1 VSAPFVLEVGGLQ
14 ETITVTEQAPLVD
27 TTENVVRTLVD
38 TQQIASLPLKS
49 RDVLDLT
56 LLHNRGAAFS
66 FLSDAGGWQR
76 WFFAAIALGVSGWIA
91 WWLRTLPAGKAWL
104 ATALSLIL
112 GGAIGNLIDRMLL
125 GYVVDF
131 ISAHWGRHYF
141 PAFNVADSAITVGAV
156 MMVIDTL
163 FLEREASSHADQAG

>member
-1 VSAPFVLEVGGLQ
+1 MSGARVWAWYVLALAVIVLDHLTKWMATHMLDYAQ
-14 ETITVTEQAPLVD
+14 PMVL
-27 TTENVVRTLVD
+27 
-38 TQQIASLPLKS
+38 LP
-49 RDVLDLT
+49 VLDLT

-112 GGAIGNLIDRMLL
+112 GGAIGNLIDRVLL
-125 GYVVDF
+125 GHVVDF

-141 PAFNVADSAITVGAV
+141 PAFNVADSAITVGAA

-163 FLEREASSHADQAG
+163 FLDREASSHADQAG

>member
-1 VSAPFVLEVGGLQ
+1 MSGARVWPWYLLALAVIVLDHLTKSMATHTLDYAQ
-14 ETITVTEQAPLVD
+14 P
-27 TTENVVRTLVD
+27 VVL
-38 TQQIASLPLKS
+38 LP
-49 RDVLDLT
+49 VLDLT

-163 FLEREASSHADQAG
+163 FLDREASSHADQAG

>member
-1 VSAPFVLEVGGLQ
+1 MSGARVWPWYVLAL
-14 ETITVTEQAPLVD
+14 A
-27 TTENVVRTLVD
+27 VVVLDHLTKWMATHMLDYAQPMVL
-38 TQQIASLPLKS
+38 LP
-49 RDVLDLT
+49 VLDLT

-112 GGAIGNLIDRMLL
+112 GGAIGNLIDRVLL
-125 GYVVDF
+125 GHVVDF

-141 PAFNVADSAITVGAV
+141 PAFNVADSAITVGAA

-163 FLEREASSHADQAG
+163 FLDREASSHADQAG